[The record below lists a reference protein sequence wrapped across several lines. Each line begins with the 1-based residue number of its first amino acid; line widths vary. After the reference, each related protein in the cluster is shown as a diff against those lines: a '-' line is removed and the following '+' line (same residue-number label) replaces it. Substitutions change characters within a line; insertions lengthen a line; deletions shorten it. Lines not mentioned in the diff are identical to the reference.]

1 MRWHVTVAASLALA
15 VALACGETAVAD
27 PPPVPREAAA
37 RVVSTNVISASQTNI
52 FVESPAMQRVVQI
65 QILHPAGGGPR
76 PSYYLLDGVDSE
88 NDNSDWL
95 QKTDAAQFFANKN
108 VNVVMPVGG
117 KASYYTD
124 WQKPDPVLGIN
135 MWETFLTRELPP
147 IIDGQFDGNGV
158 NAIGGLSMGG
168 QAALILAARNPEL
181 YRAISAFSACPD
193 TGREEA
199 KQLVRVTVASR
210 GGDATNMW
218 GPDSDPDWREHDPGT
233 LAENL
238 RGKAMYIS
246 VGNGVLGPPDFVL
259 GNDFGTLLS
268 TGAPL
273 EIGAN
278 MCTSDFQTRLDSL
291 SIPAQFVYRF
301 YGTHSW
307 PYWQGDLH
315 DSWPTLAAALG
326 TA

>member
-1 MRWHVTVAASLALA
+1 
-15 VALACGETAVAD
+15 
-27 PPPVPREAAA
+27 
-37 RVVSTNVISASQTNI
+37 
-52 FVESPAMQRVVQI
+52 
-65 QILHPAGGGPR
+65 
-76 PSYYLLDGVDSE
+76 
-88 NDNSDWL
+88 
-95 QKTDAAQFFANKN
+95 
-108 VNVVMPVGG
+108 
-117 KASYYTD
+117 
-124 WQKPDPVLGIN
+124 
-135 MWETFLTRELPP
+135 
-147 IIDGQFDGNGV
+147 
-158 NAIGGLSMGG
+158 
-168 QAALILAARNPEL
+168 
-181 YRAISAFSACPD
+181 
-193 TGREEA
+193 
-199 KQLVRVTVASR
+199 
-210 GGDATNMW
+210 
-218 GPDSDPDWREHDPGT
+218 
-233 LAENL
+233 
-238 RGKAMYIS
+238 MYIS